1 MMKRNAL
8 IAAALLAGAAIGYGA
23 ARFVGADGDNAAPAG
38 EGGRKIA
45 YYKAPMDPNF
55 RSDKPGKSP
64 MGMDLIPV
72 YEDELAAG
80 AGGKTSSVNID
91 ASVVNNIGVRT
102 AKVEYGSLRPS
113 IRTVGRIEYDEERVA
128 SFHLRS
134 SGWIERLNVRAEGE
148 PVRKGDL
155 LFEVY
160 SPDLVNAQAEFLQAL
175 RSGRPQYVEAGKDR
189 LRALDISEQQIATL
203 EKSSRVQQY
212 VRFYAPISGVVTA
225 LNVADGQYVK
235 PDTEIMA
242 LADLSTVWLISDVF
256 ESDADQLRTGAR
268 VVGKSKFE
276 PGTTI
281 EGEVDYI
288 YPDLDPKTRTIPVR
302 TVLDNS
308 DGDLKPGMF
317 MTVSI
322 AAPQRAE
329 TTIIPR
335 EALIRT
341 GRQERVILA
350 LDRGQFQPAAVTSG
364 VEADG
369 KVEILSGLNAGETVV
384 VSGQFLID
392 SESNFSGA
400 ALRMQPVR
408 HDHEGDGAGGAQGV
422 GVINRIGEDGRTVNM
437 THDPIA
443 AIDWP
448 AMTMDLPLAESV
460 SADALEV
467 GANVEFTL
475 APKGDSGGYEI
486 TSITAVEPAHAHDA
500 PSYESPPDGAANATD
515 HSLLRTPSDEITPE
529 AADEQMDHSAHGAPS
544 ATEKPLVK
552 AFGVVKTVSPAE
564 KKITVAHDAIPEIGW
579 PAMTMDF
586 PVSDS
591 MDLAAVPTGRR
602 IAFLIRETGD
612 SRYVVDAVEAAQ

>member
-1 MMKRNAL
+1 MIKRIIP
-8 IAAALLAGAAIGYGA
+8 IAIVLLVGAAIGYGA
-23 ARFVGADGDNAAPAG
+23 ARIGGGGGDPGAVG
-38 EGGRKIA
+38 EEEGRKIA

-55 RSDKPGKSP
+55 RSEKPGKSP

-72 YEDELAAG
+72 YEDELASG

-128 SFHLRS
+128 NFHLRS
-134 SGWIERLNVRAEGE
+134 SGWIERLSIRAEGE
-148 PVRKGDL
+148 PVEKGAL

-175 RSGRPQYVEAGKDR
+175 RSGRAQYIEAGKDR
-189 LRALDISEQQIATL
+189 LRALDISERQIANL
-203 EKSSRVQQY
+203 EKSGQVQQY
-212 VRFYAPISGVVTA
+212 VKFYAPISGVVTA

-242 LADLSTVWLISDVF
+242 LADLSTVWLMSDVF
-256 ESDADQLRTGAR
+256 ESDADQLRMGAR
-268 VVGKSKFE
+268 VLGNSKFE

-281 EGEVDYI
+281 EGVVDYI
-288 YPDLDPKTRTIPVR
+288 YPDLDPMTRTIPVR
-302 TVLDNS
+302 TVLDNE
-308 DGDLKPGMF
+308 DEDLKPGMF

-322 AAPQRAE
+322 AGPERAE
-329 TTIIPR
+329 TTVIPR

-350 LDRGQFQPAAVTSG
+350 LDGGQFQPAAVTSG
-364 VEADG
+364 IEADG
-369 KVEILSGLNAGETVV
+369 KIEILSGLNPREIVV

-392 SESNFSGA
+392 SESSFTGA
-400 ALRMQPVR
+400 ALRMQPMR
-408 HDHEGDGAGGAQGV
+408 HDHEGEGDPQGV
-422 GVINRIGEDGRTVNM
+422 GVINSISDDGRTINLS
-437 THDPIA
+437 HDPIA

-448 AMTMDLPLAESV
+448 AMTMDLPLAEGVASNT
-460 SADALEV
+460 LET
-467 GANVEFTL
+467 GANIEFTL
-475 APKGDSGGYEI
+475 ALNEEAGGYEI
-486 TSITAVEPAHAHDA
+486 TSITVTAPAHAHGEA
-500 PSYESPPDGAANATD
+500 PDESGSMETD
-515 HSLLRTPSDEITPE
+515 QT
-529 AADEQMDHSAHGAPS
+529 DHSAHGAPPPS
-544 ATEKPLVK
+544 EAPLVK
-552 AFGVVKTVSPAE
+552 AFGVVKTVSADE
-564 KKITVAHDAIPEIGW
+564 KKITVEHDAIPEIGW

-591 MDLAAVPTGRR
+591 MDLAAVPMGER

>member
-1 MMKRNAL
+1 MMKRIFPIAL
-8 IAAALLAGAAIGYGA
+8 VLLIGAAIGYGA
-23 ARFVGADGDNAAPAG
+23 AIFGGANEDTSAAGG
-38 EGGRKIA
+38 EGGREIA

-72 YEDELAAG
+72 YEDELASG
-80 AGGKTSSVNID
+80 AGGKTSSVSID

-128 SFHLRS
+128 NFHLRS
-134 SGWIERLNVRAEGE
+134 SGWIERLSVRAEGE
-148 PVRKGDL
+148 PVEKGAL

-175 RSGRPQYVEAGKDR
+175 RSGREQYIEAGKDR
-189 LRALDISEQQIATL
+189 LRALDISEQQIANL
-203 EKSSRVQQY
+203 EKNGQVQQY
-212 VRFYAPISGVVTA
+212 VRFYAPITGVVTA

-242 LADLSTVWLISDVF
+242 LADLSTVWLMSDVF
-256 ESDADQLRTGAR
+256 ESNADQLRTGAR
-268 VVGKSKFE
+268 VLGNSKFE

-281 EGEVDYI
+281 EGVVDYV
-288 YPDLDPKTRTIPVR
+288 YPDLDPMTRTIPVR

-317 MTVSI
+317 MTVSV
-322 AAPQRAE
+322 AGPERAE
-329 TTIIPR
+329 TTVIPR

-350 LDRGQFQPAAVTSG
+350 LDGGQFQPAAVTSG
-364 VEADG
+364 IEADG
-369 KVEILSGLNAGETVV
+369 KIEILSGLNPGETVV

-392 SESNFSGA
+392 SESSFSGA
-400 ALRMQPVR
+400 ALRMQPMR
-408 HDHEGDGAGGAQGV
+408 HDHDGEGDPEGV
-422 GVINRIGEDGRTVNM
+422 GVINSISDDGRTINL
-437 THDPIA
+437 THDPIT

-448 AMTMDLPLAESV
+448 AMTMDLPLAEGV
-460 SADALEV
+460 GADAL
-467 GANVEFTL
+467 GPGGDIEFTL
-475 APKGDSGGYEI
+475 AFDEETGGYEI
-486 TSITAVEPAHAHDA
+486 TSIAVVEPIHEHDA
-500 PSYESPPDGAANATD
+500 PPDKSASAEQADAMDHSAHNASMDEIGPSEATD
-515 HSLLRTPSDEITPE
+515 
-529 AADEQMDHSAHGAPS
+529 QMDHSAHGAS
-544 ATEKPLVK
+544 ASSERPLVK
-552 AFGVVKTVSPAE
+552 AFGVVKSVSAEE
-564 KKITVAHDAIPEIGW
+564 KKITVQHDAIPEIGW

-591 MDLAAVPTGRR
+591 MDLASVPMGER

-612 SRYVVDAVEAAQ
+612 SRYIIDAVEAVQ

>member
-1 MMKRNAL
+1 MIKRIIP
-8 IAAALLAGAAIGYGA
+8 IAIVLLVGAAIGYGA
-23 ARFVGADGDNAAPAG
+23 ARIGGGGGDPGAVG
-38 EGGRKIA
+38 EEEGRKIA

-55 RSDKPGKSP
+55 RSEKPGKSP

-72 YEDELAAG
+72 YEDELANG

-128 SFHLRS
+128 NFHLRS
-134 SGWIERLNVRAEGE
+134 SGWIERLSIRAEGE
-148 PVRKGDL
+148 PVEKGAL

-175 RSGRPQYVEAGKDR
+175 RSGRAQYIEAGKDR
-189 LRALDISEQQIATL
+189 LRALDISERQIANL
-203 EKSSRVQQY
+203 EKSGQVQQY
-212 VRFYAPISGVVTA
+212 VKFYAPISGVVTA

-242 LADLSTVWLISDVF
+242 LADLSTVWLMSDVF
-256 ESDADQLRTGAR
+256 ESDADQLRMGAR
-268 VVGKSKFE
+268 VLGNSKFE

-281 EGEVDYI
+281 EGVVDYI
-288 YPDLDPKTRTIPVR
+288 YPDLDPMTRTIPVR
-302 TVLDNS
+302 TVLDNE
-308 DGDLKPGMF
+308 DEDLKPGMF

-322 AAPQRAE
+322 AGPERAE
-329 TTIIPR
+329 TTVIPR

-350 LDRGQFQPAAVTSG
+350 LDGGQFQPAAVTSG
-364 VEADG
+364 IEADG
-369 KVEILSGLNAGETVV
+369 KIEILSGLNPREIVV

-392 SESNFSGA
+392 SESSFTGA
-400 ALRMQPVR
+400 ALRMQPMR
-408 HDHEGDGAGGAQGV
+408 HDHEGEGDPQGV
-422 GVINRIGEDGRTVNM
+422 GVINSISDDGRTINLS
-437 THDPIA
+437 HDPIA

-448 AMTMDLPLAESV
+448 AMTMDLPLAEGVASNT
-460 SADALEV
+460 LET
-467 GANVEFTL
+467 GANIEFTL
-475 APKGDSGGYEI
+475 ALNEEAGGYEI
-486 TSITAVEPAHAHDA
+486 TSITVTAPAHAHGEA
-500 PSYESPPDGAANATD
+500 PDESGSMETD
-515 HSLLRTPSDEITPE
+515 
-529 AADEQMDHSAHGAPS
+529 QMDHSAHGAPPPS
-544 ATEKPLVK
+544 EAPLVK
-552 AFGVVKTVSPAE
+552 AFGVVKTVSADE
-564 KKITVAHDAIPEIGW
+564 KKITVEHDAIPEIGW

-591 MDLAAVPTGRR
+591 MDLAAVPMGER

>member
-1 MMKRNAL
+1 MMKRIVPIAL
-8 IAAALLAGAAIGYGA
+8 VLLAGAAVGYGA
-23 ARFVGADGDNAAPAG
+23 ALFGGDADKDAAGA
-38 EGGRKIA
+38 EEGRKIA

-72 YEDELAAG
+72 YEDELASG
-80 AGGKTSSVNID
+80 AGGKTSSVIID

-128 SFHLRS
+128 NFHLRS

-148 PVRKGDL
+148 PVKKGDL
-155 LFEVY
+155 LFEIY
-160 SPDLVNAQAEFLQAL
+160 SPDLVNAQAEFLQTL
-175 RSGRPQYVEAGKDR
+175 RSGRTQYIEAGKDR
-189 LRALDISEQQIATL
+189 LRALDISEQQIANL
-203 EKSSRVQQY
+203 EKSGQVQQY
-212 VRFYAPISGVVTA
+212 VRFYAPITGVVTA

-235 PDTEIMA
+235 PDTKIMG

-268 VVGKSKFE
+268 VIAKSKFE

-281 EGEVDYI
+281 EGVVDYI
-288 YPDLDPKTRTIPVR
+288 YPDLDPMTRTIPVR
-302 TVLDNS
+302 TVVDNA

-322 AAPQRAE
+322 AGPERAD
-329 TTIIPR
+329 TTVIPR

-350 LDRGQFQPAAVTSG
+350 LDGGQFQPAAVTSG

-369 KVEILSGLNAGETVV
+369 KVEILSGLNPGETVV

-392 SESNFSGA
+392 SESSFSGA

-408 HDHEGDGAGGAQGV
+408 HDHEGDAASDPQGV
-422 GVINRIGEDGRTVNM
+422 GVINSVSDDGRTVNL

-448 AMTMDLPLAESV
+448 AMTMDLPLA
-460 SADALEV
+460 DGV
-467 GANVEFTL
+467 GADGLRAGDSIEFTL
-475 APKGDSGGYEI
+475 AESEEIGGYEI
-486 TSITAVEPAHAHDA
+486 TSISAAQPAHAHDA
-500 PSYESPPDGAANATD
+500 TREEADPANETD
-515 HSLLRTPSDEITPE
+515 HTAHGAS
-529 AADEQMDHSAHGAPS
+529 ADENPSAQTEDQDNHSAHGATP
-544 ATEKPLVK
+544 APEKPLVK
-552 AFGVVKTVSPAE
+552 AFGVIKTVSAEE

-586 PVSDS
+586 PVSDT
-591 MDLAAVPTGRR
+591 MDLASIPMGER

-612 SRYVVDAVEAAQ
+612 SRYIVDAVEAAQ